1 MYSVYKYNALTEDEI
16 VMAVSRLD
24 KDDEVEDDELIA
36 KSLPFLPTARWVH
49 VCQLACSSLR
59 YKPTAI

>member
-24 KDDEVEDDELIA
+24 KDDKVEDDELIA
-36 KSLPFLPTARWVH
+36 DEP
-49 VCQLACSSLR
+49 
-59 YKPTAI
+59 AIPSYSEVYAWLSICVWDVQSQRR